1 MPIYEYLCR
10 KCNVIYQFFV
20 KSAGSPRP
28 ACPKCG
34 ARDLER
40 VMSTFSTSRKGS
52 PSASS
57 AGEDMPDL
65 SDIDENDPRS
75 MARAIRH
82 MADDMGEDLGPELD
96 EAITRLEAGEDP
108 EKVERELEGMGL
120 GDEDGPSP
128 GAPPS
133 RDGGLYEA

>member
-1 MPIYEYLCR
+1 MPIYEYLCS

-20 KSAGSPRP
+20 KSGSNPSP
-28 ACPKCG
+28 SCPKCG
-34 ARDLER
+34 AGDLER
-40 VMSTFSTSRKGS
+40 VMSTFSTSRKGEIG
-52 PSASS
+52 SS
-57 AGEDMPDL
+57 TSGDDMPDL
-65 SDIDENDPRS
+65 SDIDESDPRS

-128 GAPPS
+128 GTPPA
-133 RDGGLYEA
+133 RDPGLYEA